1 MRVRVVWGQVEWDK
15 RFLQVEDYAVEGI
28 VESGDYAQ
36 MFHFL
41 YVCKKYTPAWNSLL
55 NHGISVHFLLE
66 RARFW
71 H

>member
-41 YVCKKYTPAWNSLL
+41 YRLALGT
-55 NHGISVHFLLE
+55 
-66 RARFW
+66 
-71 H
+71 